1 MSRKERVVAAL
12 LLAIAVA
19 GGALIPRLLASP
31 LNPLGIALGP
41 GPGRSVVE
49 APAISSP
56 PAHHTAVTHPTSSA
70 AGTHVVSLTPVGS
83 ATRPTPNAHHAPA
96 PRPPAPAPTPTPAP
110 SPTPSPAPSPTPTP
124 APTPTPVVTH
134 ITAGLRHG
142 AGRGH
147 GNVPPGLAK
156 TPPGHDK
163 IPPGQAKKIQ
173 AENDGP
179 QAPAAAVTPHG
190 KPTVA
195 RGRRNGSPDLEG
207 SSHGRPVSQAS
218 PDAVGSRNRGVG
230 HLAPPA
236 KTAAQAAHQAGPQAR
251 PQGGGPGSVGS
262 PQPAPVA
269 QPGNGNGNSN
279 GNAPGNGNG
288 HGNGNGNGKGNGH

>member
-41 GPGRSVVE
+41 GPGRSVVQ

-56 PAHHTAVTHPTSSA
+56 PAHHTPVTHPTSSA
-70 AGTHVVSLTPVGS
+70 AGPSVVSLTPVGS
-83 ATRPTPNAHHAPA
+83 TTKPTPHTAPVHHAPA
-96 PRPPAPAPTPTPAP
+96 PRSPVPSPAPAP
-110 SPTPSPAPSPTPTP
+110 SPTPSPTPPTPP
-124 APTPTPVVTH
+124 APAPPPTPVVTH

-142 AGRGH
+142 TGPGH
-147 GNVPPGLAK
+147 KNVVPGPAK

-173 AENDGP
+173 AGNDGP
-179 QAPAAAVTPHG
+179 EAPAAAATPG
-190 KPTVA
+190 GEPAVA
-195 RGRRNGSPDLEG
+195 HGRRKGSPDLEG

-218 PDAVGSRNRGVG
+218 PDAVGARHRGVG

-236 KTAAQAAHQAGPQAR
+236 KAAAQAAHQAGPQAR

-269 QPGNGNGNSN
+269 QPASGNGNGQ
-279 GNAPGNGNG
+279 G
-288 HGNGNGNGKGNGH
+288 HGNGQGNGKGNGH